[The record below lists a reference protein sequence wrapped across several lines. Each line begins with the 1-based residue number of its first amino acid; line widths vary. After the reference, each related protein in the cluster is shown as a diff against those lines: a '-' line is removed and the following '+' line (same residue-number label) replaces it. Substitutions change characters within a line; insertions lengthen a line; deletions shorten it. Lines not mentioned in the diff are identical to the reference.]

1 MKSADVPT
9 SDESLSFN
17 SWLFNFC
24 IFFAT
29 GSFFLGSA
37 GLWYQLGPAT
47 VAMLFLIMCAPFI
60 ADGGRARRRDAE
72 SEGWRALALMT
83 AIAIGLVFSDVLSF
97 AGPLIRS
104 VMHVP
109 ERAGE
114 GVAGWFMIAA
124 MVGMGAFVILLR
136 RRVPQRVKGL
146 NAQVALSAA
155 AAAGASGVM
164 GLILL
169 AAFCLVIL
177 WVVLTRGRAVDI
189 TGVLASATLPLLAVL
204 TALPFL
210 TR

>member
-1 MKSADVPT
+1 MEEHMKPADD
-9 SDESLSFN
+9 SFSFN

-60 ADGGRARRRDAE
+60 ASGGRAHRDAE

-177 WVVLTRGRAVDI
+177 WVVLTRAVDI

-204 TALPFL
+204 AALPLLFSS
-210 TR
+210 

>member
-9 SDESLSFN
+9 SDDSLSFN
-17 SWLFNFC
+17 SWLLAFC
-24 IFFAT
+24 IFFAA
-29 GSFFLGSA
+29 GSCYLGSA
-37 GLWYQLGPAT
+37 GLWYQVGPSA
-47 VAMLFLIMCAPFI
+47 VAALFLIMCAPFV
-60 ADGGRARRRDAE
+60 AVGKAATPDAE
-72 SEGWRALALMT
+72 SDGWRALALMT
-83 AIAIGLVFSDVLSF
+83 AIAGGLIFSELSF
-97 AGPLIRS
+97 IGPLFRS

-109 ERAGE
+109 ERGGD

-124 MVGMGAFVILLR
+124 MLGMGAFVILLR
-136 RRVPQRVKGL
+136 RRVPHQVEGL

-177 WVVLTRGRAVDI
+177 WVALTRAVDI

-204 TALPFL
+204 AALPFL
-210 TR
+210 TN

>member
-1 MKSADVPT
+1 MGQWSQA
-9 SDESLSFN
+9 
-17 SWLFNFC
+17 
-24 IFFAT
+24 
-29 GSFFLGSA
+29 
-37 GLWYQLGPAT
+37 GPAT

-83 AIAIGLVFSDVLSF
+83 AIAGGLIVSELSF
-97 AGPLIRS
+97 FGPLFRS

-109 ERAGE
+109 EWGGDGA
-114 GVAGWFMIAA
+114 AGWFMIAA

-169 AAFCLVIL
+169 AVFCLVIL
-177 WVVLTRGRAVDI
+177 WVVLTRAVDI

-204 TALPFL
+204 AALPLLL
-210 TR
+210 TASPPPPGEMTKPDAPARPALAGTDTAGQLSFHSEE